1 MNISYY
7 FILFIIYSM
16 IGWIVEVIN
25 SLISRKR
32 FVNRGFLIG
41 PYCPIYGVGSVLV
54 IVLLTKYLDEP
65 ITLLVMSIVICS
77 LIEYFG
83 SLIMEKL
90 FNTRWWDYSNQ
101 KFNINGRI
109 CLETMVPFGIGCMA
123 IMYVINPFISKLVLS
138 IPTNILNMI
147 AIILGIIFITDFIV
161 SFTVIAKFKALPEEL
176 KKDNTEKV
184 TEYVKKEII
193 KKNKKLYKRLIDAF
207 PRLTIMQ
214 KIKKREQN
222 KNILD

>member
-214 KIKKREQN
+214 KIKKKRT
-222 KNILD
+222 K

>member
-7 FILFIIYSM
+7 FILFIIYSV

-25 SLISRKR
+25 SLISIKR

-109 CLETMVPFGIGCMA
+109 CLETMVPFGIGCTA

-138 IPTNILNMI
+138 IPTNILNII

-193 KKNKKLYKRLIDAF
+193 KKNKKLYKRLIEAF
-207 PRLTIMQ
+207 PKLTIMQ
-214 KIKKREQN
+214 KIKEKRT
-222 KNILD
+222 K